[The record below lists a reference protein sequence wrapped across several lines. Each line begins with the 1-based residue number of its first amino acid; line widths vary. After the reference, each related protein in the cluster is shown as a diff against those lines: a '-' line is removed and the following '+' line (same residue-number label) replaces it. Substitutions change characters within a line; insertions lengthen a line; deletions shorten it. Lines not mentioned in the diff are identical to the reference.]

1 MASFDSNNPQRPY
14 TSPYSGGYSYGSGSS
29 SAFNAYNP
37 APAQSTPNPLNSFGS
52 SNNTYGTGAN
62 TSGSFSDRD
71 RPAYDARVDN
81 YKQSTNA
88 EFDNY
93 KPAYLKTPD
102 MVPTSYSTSY
112 DGNSYKTPE
121 FKETG
126 RFWTEGTSP
135 AEHKPEDINKQNPR
149 SLNKV
154 LDPENI
160 RYYHFFNL
168 KRVPY
173 KLKHYLYY
181 SEDLNMD
188 FDVNNYNRMDVKMGR
203 PPRLRHYLRYYDQKY
218 DYELNPKGKYYGDM
232 YTLSE
237 QSQSSKIISSREY
250 QGKYSNQLDYINFK
264 AFMSQEKHH

>member
-1 MASFDSNNPQRPY
+1 MSSFDSNNPQRSY
-14 TSPYSGGYSYGSGSS
+14 TSPYGGYSYGSSS
-29 SAFNAYNP
+29 SFNAYNSP
-37 APAQSTPNPLNSFGS
+37 QAQPLQDRNANPLNPYGS
-52 SNNTYGTGAN
+52 NTGAYGTGSSA
-62 TSGSFSDRD
+62 SGSFFDRD
-71 RPAYDARVDN
+71 KPAYDPVDN

-88 EFDNY
+88 EFDHY
-93 KPAYLKTPD
+93 KPAYLKNPD
-102 MVPTSYSTSY
+102 MVPTSYSTSI
-112 DGNSYKTPE
+112 DGTSYKPME
-121 FKETG
+121 GRETG
-126 RFWTEGTSP
+126 RFFTEGTSP
-135 AEHKPEDINKQNPR
+135 IMEDKPEGKTNNPR

-160 RYYHFFNL
+160 RYYHLFNL

-203 PPRLRHYLRYYDQKY
+203 PPRLRHYLRFYDLKY
-218 DYELNPKGKYYGDM
+218 DYEMNPKGKYYGDM

-250 QGKYSNQLDYINFK
+250 KGKYANQLDFINFK